1 MNHDVNQEDN
11 DLNNPQRLQFKAQEM
26 GLKMCQNIYEKKKI
40 SSQFLFVKMHLVLGY
55 VEKKMLQKMF

>member
-1 MNHDVNQEDN
+1 MSKIGRNCLGQTMNHDVNQEDD

-40 SSQFLFVKMHLVLGY
+40 
-55 VEKKMLQKMF
+55 